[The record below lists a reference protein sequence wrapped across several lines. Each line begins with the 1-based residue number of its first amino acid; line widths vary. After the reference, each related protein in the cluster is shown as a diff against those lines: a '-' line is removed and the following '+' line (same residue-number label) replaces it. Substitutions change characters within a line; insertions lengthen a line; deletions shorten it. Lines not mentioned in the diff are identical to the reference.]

1 MKIGFIGLGNMG
13 HYMSKNLYS
22 KFDNTW
28 PIAGYDTIPER
39 MMHPWITPQ
48 DSVEGVAHFSDTIF
62 LSLPGA
68 EEVSEVVNRI
78 NDSFSLRT
86 IVNMSTSG
94 VENDKRLSNKL
105 SGRNIL
111 VDAPVSGGVE
121 GAKNGSLSIMVGGP
135 EETVYRLMPYL
146 RTMGISVVHLGPVG
160 SGQAAKCINQ
170 MIVAAAFAAIAESFA
185 VARAAGIDL
194 RALYGA
200 IKDGWAGSKVLD
212 VFIKD
217 VLSGNYLPGG
227 SIDMLIKDLNYAK
240 AFADKTGC
248 IIPSFDTILP
258 LFRGASKKGYGAE
271 SQAAIFKL
279 F

>member
-13 HYMSKNLYS
+13 HHMSRNLYD
-22 KFDNTW
+22 KFNTW
-28 PIAGYDTIPER
+28 PLAGYDTIPDR
-39 MMHPWITPQ
+39 MMFSWIQPM

-68 EEVSEVVNRI
+68 EEVTEVATRI
-78 NDSFSLRT
+78 NDAFT
-86 IVNMSTSG
+86 GKVIVNMSTSG

-121 GAKNGSLSIMVGGP
+121 GAKHGSLSIMVGGP

-146 RTMGISVVHLGPVG
+146 RAMGISVVHLGPVG
-160 SGQAAKCINQ
+160 SGQFAKCINQ
-170 MIVAAAFAAIAESFA
+170 MIVAATFAAIAESFA
-185 VARAAGIDL
+185 VAKAAGIDL
-194 RALYGA
+194 TLLHSA
-200 IKDGWAGSKVLD
+200 IRNGWAGSKVLD
-212 VFIKD
+212 VFVKD
-217 VLSGNYLPGG
+217 VSSGNYLPGG
-227 SIDMLIKDLNYAK
+227 SIDMLIKDLGYAED
-240 AFADKTGC
+240 FAHQCGIC
-248 IIPSFDTILP
+248 PTILEESADT
-258 LFRGASKKGYGAE
+258 FICAKTRGYGSE

>member
-13 HYMSKNLYS
+13 HHMSRNLYE
-22 KFDNTW
+22 KFHTW
-28 PIAGYDTIPER
+28 PLAGYDTIPER
-39 MMHPWITPQ
+39 MMHPWIRPM
-48 DSVEGVAHFSDTIF
+48 DSVEDVAHFSDTIF

-68 EEVSEVVNRI
+68 EEVTEVVNRI
-78 NDSFSLRT
+78 NDSFSFKT

-105 SGRNIL
+105 SGRNIII
-111 VDAPVSGGVE
+111 DAPVSGGVE

-170 MIVAAAFAAIAESFA
+170 MLVAAMFAAAAEGFA
-185 VARAAGIDL
+185 VAKAANIDL
-194 RALYGA
+194 ENLYMA

-212 VFIKD
+212 VFTRD
-217 VLSGNYLPGG
+217 VLSGNYIPGG
-227 SIDMLIKDLNYAK
+227 SVDMLIKDLGYARS
-240 AFADKTGC
+240 FAHQYRVPTSTVGAAGG
-248 IIPSFDTILP
+248 
-258 LFRGASKKGYGAE
+258 LFSDASCKGYGDQ

>member
-13 HYMSKNLYS
+13 HHLSRNLYD
-22 KFDNTW
+22 KFNTW
-28 PIAGYDTIPER
+28 PLAGYDTIPDR
-39 MMHPWITPQ
+39 MMFSWIQPM

-68 EEVSEVVNRI
+68 EEVTEVATRI
-78 NDSFSLRT
+78 NDAFT
-86 IVNMSTSG
+86 GKVIVNMSTSG

-121 GAKNGSLSIMVGGP
+121 GAKHGSLSIMVGGP

-146 RTMGISVVHLGPVG
+146 RAMGISVVHLGPVG
-160 SGQAAKCINQ
+160 SGQVAKCINQ
-170 MIVAAAFAAIAESFA
+170 MIVASTFASVVEAFALAK
-185 VARAAGIDL
+185 AAGIDL
-194 RALYGA
+194 NLLHSA
-200 IKDGWAGSKVLD
+200 IRNGWAGSKVLD
-212 VFIKD
+212 VCSRDI
-217 VLSGNYLPGG
+217 LSESYIPGG
-227 SIDMLIKDLNYAK
+227 SIDMLVKDLKYARDLANQYK
-240 AFADKTGC
+240 IPASAIVYADYIFTE
-248 IIPSFDTILP
+248 
-258 LFRGASKKGYGAE
+258 ASRKGYGAE